1 MNSEKVIK
9 NKTMKNLKYINK
21 FLFASLL
28 SSALAVVFTA
38 CDDKLDEVPD
48 NRTEIDTPEK
58 VRKLLTSGYPLAT
71 PAVICELSGDN
82 LVDDNVVVN
91 ATHNDAYYDFHEEVY
106 QWKDIKNYSIGSD
119 DTPYQVWEQYYQG
132 ISVCNHAIEAM
143 REMSANP
150 ATDPNLS
157 YSWGEAHVLRAYLH
171 FILVNIFAESYKNET
186 LSAQD
191 RGIPYVTATEDVVH
205 VDYST
210 SSFLH
215 NVKETYDLIEK
226 DLLEGVELIND
237 SKYEVPAYH
246 FNKNA
251 AYAFATRFYLF
262 KRNYQKCLEYA
273 DKALGSNPS
282 SMLRKWGSINKNTIA
297 AAVND
302 YNDEKAACNYLI
314 QSTYSLQWRMLR
326 GSARFAVNTGTKFK
340 SNGKQWTV
348 PSTLDI
354 TMWGKGPNWTSIPIP
369 AFSSRVYINGYG
381 QQYGCWL
388 FRLYEYFEYTDKIA
402 GIGYV
407 HMLYHPFTAEETL
420 LCRAEAKLY
429 LGDRDGAI
437 KDLDYWTTSYL
448 VNKTL
453 TLDDIKSYYNRSKS
467 ENIYVSELH
476 PQEMGFEKV
485 LKDEDLAVLDC
496 VLHFR
501 RIETIHEGDRW
512 FDIKRYGIKVYHHY
526 RGAREDEIHT
536 DSLTFSDPR
545 RVIQLPQNVLD
556 AGYPTSRETG
566 STGGSSSGTSVW
578 VDKSEA
584 INATHTLY
592 NN

>member
-1 MNSEKVIK
+1 
-9 NKTMKNLKYINK
+9 MKNLKYINK

-106 QWKDIKNYSIGSD
+106 QWKDIKNYSIGND
-119 DTPYQVWEQYYQG
+119 DTPYQIWEQYYQG

-171 FILVNIFAESYKNET
+171 FMLVNIFAESYKNET

>member
-1 MNSEKVIK
+1 
-9 NKTMKNLKYINK
+9 MKNLKYINK

-58 VRKLLTSGYPLAT
+58 VRKLLTSGYPLAS

-106 QWKDIKNYSIGSD
+106 QWKDIKNYSIGND
-119 DTPYQVWEQYYQG
+119 DTPYQIWEQYYQG

-171 FILVNIFAESYKNET
+171 FMLVNIFAESYKNET

-326 GSARFAVNTGTKFK
+326 GSARFAVNTGTNFK

-369 AFSSRVYINGYG
+369 AFTSRVYINGYG

>member
-1 MNSEKVIK
+1 
-9 NKTMKNLKYINK
+9 MKNLKYINK

-106 QWKDIKNYSIGSD
+106 QWKDIKNYSIGND
-119 DTPYQVWEQYYQG
+119 DTPYQIWEQYYQG

-171 FILVNIFAESYKNET
+171 FMLVNIFAESYKNET

-326 GSARFAVNTGTKFK
+326 GSARL
-340 SNGKQWTV
+340 V
-348 PSTLDI
+348 P
-354 TMWGKGPNWTSIPIP
+354 N
-369 AFSSRVYINGYG
+369 SSRM
-381 QQYGCWL
+381 
-388 FRLYEYFEYTDKIA
+388 E
-402 GIGYV
+402 
-407 HMLYHPFTAEETL
+407 
-420 LCRAEAKLY
+420 
-429 LGDRDGAI
+429 
-437 KDLDYWTTSYL
+437 
-448 VNKTL
+448 
-453 TLDDIKSYYNRSKS
+453 
-467 ENIYVSELH
+467 
-476 PQEMGFEKV
+476 
-485 LKDEDLAVLDC
+485 
-496 VLHFR
+496 
-501 RIETIHEGDRW
+501 
-512 FDIKRYGIKVYHHY
+512 
-526 RGAREDEIHT
+526 
-536 DSLTFSDPR
+536 
-545 RVIQLPQNVLD
+545 
-556 AGYPTSRETG
+556 
-566 STGGSSSGTSVW
+566 SSGRFLQRW
-578 VDKSEA
+578 
-584 INATHTLY
+584 I
-592 NN
+592 